1 MVILQR
7 GLRED
12 LCGHA
17 VLKIYLPRREEGGT
31 VADVAFDFTPSTCT
45 ETVWAPGRPRVWK
58 EENISM
64 NTTWRDTVKGYRDC
78 FFIVVKTKREERGSY
93 PRRNSLSTSAKKTKF
108 GFGLQCPRSFTH
120 FEVWRCTCTFFSR
133 VEST

>member
-7 GLRED
+7 SLRED

-17 VLKIYLPRREEGGT
+17 VLKIYLPRRKEGGT
-31 VADVAFDFTPSTCT
+31 AADVAFDFTPSTCT

-78 FFIVVKTKREERGSY
+78 FFHCCENKERRERRLPSEELTFRFRKKQNLGLGCSVRGL
-93 PRRNSLSTSAKKTKF
+93 SLTLRF
-108 GFGLQCPRSFTH
+108 GGVHVHSF
-120 FEVWRCTCTFFSR
+120 R
-133 VEST
+133 V